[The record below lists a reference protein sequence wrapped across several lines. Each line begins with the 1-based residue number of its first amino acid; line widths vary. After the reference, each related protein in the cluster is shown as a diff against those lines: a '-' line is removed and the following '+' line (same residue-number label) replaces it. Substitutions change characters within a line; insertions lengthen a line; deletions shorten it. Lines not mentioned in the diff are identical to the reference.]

1 VFGVLVEA
9 SLNTVN
15 GGRSGLEVTEGE
27 TDAIGEEVTDGD
39 IVPFVVVAESV
50 AVKDGADGT
59 RLPLIELLGDGGE
72 HK

>member
-15 GGRSGLEVTEGE
+15 GGRSGLAVTEGE
-27 TDAIGEEVTDGD
+27 TEAIGEGVTDGD
-39 IVPFVVVAESV
+39 IVPFVVVPEFV
-50 AVKDGADGT
+50 VVKDGAGVT
-59 RLPLIELLGDGGE
+59 GLPLIELLGEGGE